1 LPPRSEISIKVS
13 TVSSELNEKNYR
25 RITLINW
32 SLTVPLLLIFAWPYY
47 FICELSSVEKFIS
60 YPGSILF
67 AIPFMLTILH
77 GHVTMALGTL
87 HRHHYYH
94 WLSENPLTYGLLFH
108 EILIS
113 TRFRLI
119 LLVTS
124 GLILFIASFF

>member
-124 GLILFIASFF
+124 GLILLIASFL